1 MTAGL
6 GVIIPAYN
14 EQERIDRCL
23 EAVLRAANH
32 RMLDGV
38 AVRIVAVLDT
48 CTDGTGHR
56 VERAMSRLPKGRD
69 IDLVAVEVA
78 HTNVGMAR
86 AAGCATA
93 LGLLAGID
101 IGDAWLATTDAD
113 SIVPPNWLAHQVQLH
128 RAGRHAWAGTVEVAD
143 WGEHGPEVI
152 HRHSR
157 LYQRDDL
164 PGGHHGHAH
173 GANLGVS
180 AHAYC
185 HCGGF
190 SEVACGE
197 DRALLQALAK
207 AGLPAL
213 ATSAMP
219 VLTSARR
226 DPRAPGG
233 FGDTL
238 RHLGLGQDE
247 VDVAELVP
255 EVALGQ
261 GGGVGALEQLGA
273 GDGLQHG
280 QV

>member
-32 RMLDGV
+32 PLLEGV
-38 AVRIVAVLDT
+38 AVRIVAVLDS
-48 CTDGTGHR
+48 CNDGTGHR
-56 VERAMSRLPKGRD
+56 VERVMSRLPKGRD

-86 AAGCATA
+86 AAGCAKA
-93 LGLLAGID
+93 LGLLAGVD

-113 SIVPPNWLAHQVQLH
+113 SIVPANWLAHQVRLH
-128 RAGRHAWAGTVEVAD
+128 RAGLHAWAGTVEVAD
-143 WGEHGPEVI
+143 WGDHGPEVI
-152 HRHSR
+152 RRHDR

-164 PGGHHGHAH
+164 PGGRHRHAH

-180 AHAYC
+180 AQAYC
-185 HCGGF
+185 RCGGF
-190 SEVACGE
+190 SDAACGE
-197 DRALLQALAK
+197 DRALLQALAI
-207 AGLPAL
+207 AGLPGS

-238 RHLGLGQDE
+238 GALGQDQLGRLGQDQ
-247 VDVAELVP
+247 VDIAELVP
-255 EVALGQ
+255 QVALGQ
-261 GGGVGALEQLGA
+261 GRRVRALE
-273 GDGLQHG
+273 
-280 QV
+280 